1 MIDSE
6 SVLGAPTSLGT
17 AATTMRVMR
26 LQSPGEFVST
36 LIPVPVP
43 TSGELLI
50 RVAACGVCG
59 HDLLASDGLL
69 SAENGAVLGHEIS
82 GTVQSVGS
90 PDLNGWLGV
99 RVALVQRRSCGKCAD
114 CIAKHSS
121 QCRSG
126 PGFYGDD
133 IQGGFA
139 EFVLADPRNA
149 VPIPDSI
156 DSVTAAFLSC
166 GVGTGL
172 RALRAAKLQA
182 SDVVLVTGASGGVGL
197 HTVQLAKYLGLRV
210 IATTSRDVATEALI
224 QAGAT
229 EVIVDPTVGKIR
241 AVAAR
246 FGRLRG
252 VDAAIEVTGAPLFAT
267 SLRSLAPGGRLIL
280 VGNVRPEVFALDPG
294 LTIVKELQIIG
305 SAHATREDLVEVVQL
320 VASGSI
326 HPIASRVFAL
336 ADASK
341 AFAALRS
348 RSYTGRAV
356 VIP

>member
-1 MIDSE
+1 
-6 SVLGAPTSLGT
+6 
-17 AATTMRVMR
+17 MRVMS
-26 LQSPGEFVST
+26 LCSPAQFVST
-36 LIPVPVP
+36 QIPVPTP

-50 RVAACGVCG
+50 RVTACGVCG
-59 HDLLASDGLL
+59 HDLLAASGLL

-82 GTVQSVGS
+82 GTVESVGS
-90 PDLNGWLGV
+90 PDLTAWLGT
-99 RVALVQRRSCGKCAD
+99 RVALVQRRSCGECAD
-114 CIAKHSS
+114 CIAKHTS

-149 VPIPDSI
+149 VAIPDNI
-156 DSVTAAFLSC
+156 DGVTAAFLSC

-172 RALRAAKLQA
+172 RALRAAKLEE

-197 HTVQLAKYLGLRV
+197 HTVQLAQHFGLRV
-210 IATTSRDVATEALI
+210 IATTSREASTEALM

-241 AVAAR
+241 EVAAR
-246 FGRLRG
+246 LGRLRG
-252 VDAAIEVTGAPLFAT
+252 VDAAIEITGAPLFAT
-267 SLRSLAPGGRLIL
+267 SLRSLAPGGRLVL
-280 VGNVRPEVFALDPG
+280 VGNVRPEVLALDPG
-294 LTIVKELQIIG
+294 LSIVKELQIIG
-305 SAHATREDLVEVVQL
+305 SAHATREDLVEVVDL

-336 ADASK
+336 NDLPK

-356 VIP
+356 VVP